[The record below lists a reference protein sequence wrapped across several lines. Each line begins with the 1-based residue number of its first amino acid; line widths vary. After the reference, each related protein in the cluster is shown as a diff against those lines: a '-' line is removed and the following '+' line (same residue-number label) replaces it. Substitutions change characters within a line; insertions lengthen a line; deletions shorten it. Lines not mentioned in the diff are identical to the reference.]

1 MNQVKFQLDRDVN
14 EGSHRGSTTMLGQ
27 LLFTLR
33 GLLLLLEQLLINFLL
48 T

>member
-1 MNQVKFQLDRDVN
+1 MNQIKFQLDRDVN
-14 EGSHRGSTTMLGQ
+14 EGSHRGSRTMLGQ

-33 GLLLLLEQLLINFLL
+33 GILLLLEQLLINFLL